1 MMTDLEY
8 LHDRLNK
15 SNCRMFC
22 ILISKVIS
30 GLRVLR
36 LSPAYMTFCCFC
48 LASVIRMPVGTV
60 YFGLVWLVLVR
71 RVTVQPF

>member
-1 MMTDLEY
+1 MMADLEY

-15 SNCRMFC
+15 SKCHMFC

-36 LSPAYMTFCCFC
+36 FSPVYLNKCCFC
-48 LASVIRMPVGTV
+48 LAKVVVMPVEV
-60 YFGLVWLVLVR
+60 FYFGLIWLVSVR
-71 RVTVQPF
+71 WVTVQPL